1 MLLRNIGVG
10 VGGGG
15 WGVEV
20 VYRLE
25 HPTVDR
31 DDDGLIPHATV
42 SKLGQ
47 FSSHNFVCIFVL
59 KTLI

>member
-1 MLLRNIGVG
+1 M
-10 VGGGG
+10 
-15 WGVEV
+15 EV

-31 DDDGLIPHATV
+31 DDDGLIPHAIV

-47 FSSHNFVCIFVL
+47 FRSHNFVCIFVFGIFTVL
-59 KTLI
+59 KALI